1 MDPLREYAQFWLERT
16 AVRLGHPNWHKLNK
30 YWIENIESGR
40 PGFAAQ
46 LRLVALDA
54 LAGEDA
60 AWAEKGVAALAVVG
74 RPEDLRRLAA
84 YAERR
89 RSSGTGT
96 HARTAMFEIE
106 HRVAA
111 T

>member
-16 AVRLGHPNWHKLNK
+16 AVRLGQPNWHRLNR

-54 LAGEDA
+54 LGSEDA
-60 AWAEKGVAALAVVG
+60 TWAEKGVAALAVVG
-74 RPEDLRRLAA
+74 HPEDLDRLAA
-84 YAERR
+84 YSERR
-89 RSSGTGT
+89 GGAASKN
-96 HARTAMFEIE
+96 ARTAIFEIE

>member
-1 MDPLREYAQFWLERT
+1 MNPLREYAKFWLERT
-16 AVRLGHPNWHKLNK
+16 AVRLGHPNWHRLNE

-54 LAGEDA
+54 LGADDA

-74 RPEDLRRLAA
+74 RLEDLDRLAA
-84 YAERR
+84 YGESRGAA
-89 RSSGTGT
+89 TGKN
-96 HARTAMFEIE
+96 ARTAMFEIE
-106 HRVAA
+106 HRAPA
-111 T
+111 S